1 MTKPETFRDKYGP
14 WAMVAGASEG
24 VGAAMAQAFATRGV
38 HVVLLA
44 RRQRVLDEVA
54 ESIRTTTGVEAR
66 AVAVDLAEDD
76 AMDRI
81 LDATADLEMG
91 LVAYNAGADPNY
103 EPFLEQPVDA
113 SMALVQRNCVV
124 PMQLCHH
131 FAGPMVARGRGGL
144 VLVGSGAGLVGAPNI
159 VAYAATKA
167 FDMVLGESLWAE
179 LHPHGVDVLNL
190 VLAVTDTPA
199 LRRVLAR
206 RGVLSSPEDSSP
218 IPGAVSGGI
227 VGVLL
232 VFGVDADIAIVSVLG
247 YRSVAIWLPAPIG
260 LVALAGLKR
269 TIATWARAE
278 ELPPVAVAEP
288 ASARP
293 PRCAAL
299 AQPVAA

>member
-113 SMALVQRNCVV
+113 SMALVRRNCLV
-124 PMQLCHH
+124 PVQVCHH

-218 IPGAVSGGI
+218 IPGAVSAEQAAEEAVANLANGPTWYVGDMMRQGANLLGGMPRNDAVRLMI
-227 VGVLL
+227 EMGGGVM
-232 VFGVDADIAIVSVLG
+232 DATDEVSV
-247 YRSVAIWLPAPIG
+247 
-260 LVALAGLKR
+260 
-269 TIATWARAE
+269 
-278 ELPPVAVAEP
+278 
-288 ASARP
+288 
-293 PRCAAL
+293 
-299 AQPVAA
+299 